1 MRPTR
6 AGIGLTIV
14 GIGCLVVGRVFG
26 TTEMYFLA
34 AMCLVTI
41 VAAVV
46 YTASARLDLTVSRV
60 ANPTRLRVGTPARI
74 DLTLHNQASRKTPV
88 LQVQDNV
95 QNSTGA
101 SLLLASITPND
112 EARIAYRLPTRRRG
126 QLTVGPLDL
135 TLGDPLGLTS
145 STVRASDHVGLLVH
159 PTLVDLGVLHATAGH
174 DPTADQ
180 QQIRALASGGD
191 EFFALRPYVVGDE
204 LRRVNWRASARTGEL
219 VVRQEERPRT
229 GRVTVVL
236 DRRREIYDEDG
247 FERAVSAALSALHAG
262 WRGDDALRFLTSASS
277 GFTDIRSRGELDAVD
292 EQLASIDTT
301 PDASLVRTLDE
312 LGRVGRGGTLIVVT
326 GLASAELPGALDVA
340 RRSFG
345 LVHTIV
351 CQSPLP
357 DTMPG
362 AVLHDGVNDFP
373 SAWQTAQHRAAGIR
387 SGGEA
392 VPSR

>member
-6 AGIGLTIV
+6 AGIGLTVV
-14 GIGCLVVGRVFG
+14 GIGCLIIGRVFG
-26 TTEMYFLA
+26 TTELYYLA
-34 AMCLVTI
+34 AM
-41 VAAVV
+41 AAVAIV
-46 YTASARLDLTVSRV
+46 GAVLYTANARLDLTVGRV

-74 DLTLHNQASRKTPV
+74 DLSLYNQGKRKTPV

-101 SLLLASITPND
+101 SLLLAPITPND

-126 QLTVGPLDL
+126 ELTVGPLDL

-159 PTLVDLGVLHATAGH
+159 PTLVDLGVLNATAGH
-174 DPTADQ
+174 DPTAEQ
-180 QQIRALASGGD
+180 QQTRALATGGD

-204 LRRVNWRASARTGEL
+204 LRRVNWRASARTGDL

-236 DRRREIYDEDG
+236 DRRREVYDDEG
-247 FERAVSAALSALHAG
+247 FERAVSAALSVLHAG
-262 WRGDDALRFLTSASS
+262 WRGDDALRFLTTASS

-292 EQLASIDTT
+292 EQLATIGTT
-301 PDASLVRTLDE
+301 EAASLIRTIDE
-312 LGRVGRGGTLIVVT
+312 LSRVGRGGTLIIVT
-326 GLASAELPGALDVA
+326 GIPSNELPASLDVA

-345 LVHTIV
+345 RVNTVICH
-351 CQSPLP
+351 
-357 DTMPG
+357 G
-362 AVLHDGVNDFP
+362 ATVDGLESAVIHDGVNDFP
-373 SAWQTAQHRAAGIR
+373 AAWHTSQHREANTRI
-387 SGGEA
+387 GGA
-392 VPSR
+392 I